1 MGAAYLEAAEH
12 LRHTAYNKEK
22 YKKRK
27 ETIERVFADAKEKHG
42 MRWTKY
48 RGVEKVQ
55 VHTMLVFAAM
65 NLKELANW
73 KWERMFLLIF
83 LLKKQKRQSI
93 LLDKKAACLFCLQ
106 SETKTYFRSSSTFL
120 YVTPYIN

>member
-1 MGAAYLEAAEH
+1 
-12 LRHTAYNKEK
+12 
-22 YKKRK
+22 
-27 ETIERVFADAKEKHG
+27 
-42 MRWTKY
+42 MRWIKY

-55 VHTMLVFAAM
+55 VYTMLVFAAM
-65 NLKELANW
+65 NLKKLANW

-93 LLDKKAACLFCLQ
+93 LLDKKAACLFCLL
-106 SETKTYFRSSSTFL
+106 SEMKTYFRSSSTFL